1 MPKFVPFTAHVR
13 VVPNRGFGKRFENIR
28 DLQKI
33 ATQVYSEL
41 EADTDLALANP
52 GGGQH
57 QSFKGL
63 GGWSGTTNATAVKP
77 QIGESPAQLMI
88 TGFLSSTNNNNPVHP
103 DKPVIHTGT
112 YQEGVGG
119 DHGWVANPTTTA
131 DGYATTLKT
140 KIETAVNAILG
151 ATDWNIFR
159 LDVAGVVYG
168 DGGYHFP
175 R

>member
-1 MPKFVPFTAHVR
+1 MAKFIPFTVHVR
-13 VVPNRGFGKRFENIR
+13 VVPDRGFGKRFENIR

-41 EADTDLALANP
+41 DSDADLEIASP

-63 GGWSGTTNATAVKP
+63 GGWSGATNAMAAKP

-88 TGFLSSTNNNNPVHP
+88 AGFLSSTDNNNPVHP
-103 DKPVIHTGT
+103 DKPVIHTGD

-119 DHGWVANPTTTA
+119 GHGWTANPTTAA
-131 DGYATTLKT
+131 DGYATTIKG
-140 KIETAVNAILG
+140 KVETAVTAILG
-151 ATDWNIFR
+151 SADWNVFR
-159 LDVAGVVYG
+159 IDVAGIVYG

-175 R
+175 